1 MTAKFTPGP
10 WKSETIRYK
19 DGDMFVRITT
29 AYDDYDGEDCIG
41 PETICTIGGFPT
53 IALDGGKQWEATGR
67 LMSAAP
73 ELYDA
78 LVGQVDN
85 WKSQTCPMFINSGTE
100 PEQCYYCVNKKC
112 EAARQIKTIRDLLER
127 INGEE
132 SK

>member
-1 MTAKFTPGP
+1 MSEPKFTPGP

-29 AYDDYDGEDCIG
+29 AYDDYDGKDCIG

-67 LMSAAP
+67 LIAAAP
-73 ELYDA
+73 EMYAALKEAMRHIPTDYDDQ
-78 LVGQVDN
+78 LL
-85 WKSQTCPMFINSGTE
+85 
-100 PEQCYYCVNKKC
+100 
-112 EAARQIKTIRDLLER
+112 ARGEISALLEQ

-132 SK
+132 SE